1 VATKGGKSKE
11 TKDVLEMLGEFF
23 REAAVLILIFYPIEV
38 ARKDNGDVPLP
49 FMLLV
54 GASCIVLLL
63 MGIALE
69 KLRGK

>member
-38 ARKDNGDVPLP
+38 ARKDNGDVPSP
-49 FMLLV
+49 FY
-54 GASCIVLLL
+54 ASGRRELHCPPVD
-63 MGIALE
+63 GNCT
-69 KLRGK
+69 